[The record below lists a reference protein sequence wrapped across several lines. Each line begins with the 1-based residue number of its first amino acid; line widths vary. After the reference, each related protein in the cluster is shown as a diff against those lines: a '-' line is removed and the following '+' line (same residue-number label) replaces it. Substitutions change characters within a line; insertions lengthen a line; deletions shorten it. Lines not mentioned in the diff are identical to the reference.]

1 MRLDLISDKERFFLS
16 FGLIRAVLFI
26 LGPALFGSFDGL
38 NGWIDERTNRSLAEL
53 AQLTSVTHTSTGAAA
68 QGGGEAAA
76 AGGNYHNHNHNR
88 FHTHVVPWTRRWFGS
103 GGLGGV
109 VPMVLNLAGLPPYLS
124 DVDPQLACP
133 ALFSP
138 LGYME
143 DEALW
148 TETGRAAAEA
158 VAKTFARTTP
168 STGTGSAH
176 SGSAHSARRNDNGRR
191 GDDGDDGDDD
201 GDSDGGLWATRVE
214 RRIGGRL
221 RGEDPAWETMEGIM
235 QWPVGDRLF
244 LGGVG
249 TTSYPLHRDTCDADA
264 FFAVIDGCK
273 EFAIVDPK
281 VRHLLERIDVPNINM
296 WGDDLLAEHW
306 RRSSH
311 SKYDEREHAGRPS
324 PSDADTSNADG
335 ADGPSGLSGR
345 SEGFPPSTFPPSS
358 AWRGMVSA
366 GETLFLPG
374 HLLHQ
379 VVNRCDNTL
388 ALCRRPWR
396 ATQVRDIADETW
408 ELLHEGSANGTLSR
422 NAMWRAIYTY
432 WESDWLFSQ

>member
-26 LGPALFGSFDGL
+26 LGPALFGSFGGL

-53 AQLTSVTHTSTGAAA
+53 AQLTSVTHTPTGAAA
-68 QGGGEAAA
+68 QRGGEAAA
-76 AGGNYHNHNHNR
+76 AGGNYHNHNHNHNDNHNDNHNHNR
-88 FHTHVVPWTRRWFGS
+88 FHTYVVSWTRRWFGS

-143 DEALW
+143 VEALW

-158 VAKTFARTTP
+158 VAKLFARMTRP
-168 STGTGSAH
+168 STGRPSTGSPSTGSAH
-176 SGSAHSARRNDNGRR
+176 STRRNGNDRR
-191 GDDGDDGDDD
+191 GDDDDDDGDDGDDGDEGDD
-201 GDSDGGLWATRVE
+201 GDDGDGGLWATRVE
-214 RRIGGRL
+214 RQLGGRL
-221 RGEDPAWETMEGIM
+221 RGEDPTWETMEGIM

-296 WGDDLLAEHW
+296 WGDDLLAADAGRRVG
-306 RRSSH
+306 RRS
-311 SKYDEREHAGRPS
+311 
-324 PSDADTSNADG
+324 
-335 ADGPSGLSGR
+335 
-345 SEGFPPSTFPPSS
+345 GFPPGSFPPSS

-396 ATQVRDIADETW
+396 ASQVRDIANETW
-408 ELLHEGSANGTLSR
+408 ELLHEGSADGTLSR

-432 WESDWLFSQ
+432 WESDWLFSK